1 MQGEPHSSQ
10 LVGRAQEQFA
20 ETPDIAGCAP
30 VRLLGRG
37 GSGEA
42 WLVAQAKP
50 FERQLVAKVFRPQPD
65 AASMLARF
73 ERERSAITA
82 LARSGASDPGLAAIH
97 DAGLTRDGRPY
108 VLMQYIDGV
117 AIDEAARGLALEAR
131 VDLVRQCCVALVHA
145 HEAGLVHQD
154 ITPRNVLV
162 SKRRDGSL
170 HVTLID
176 FGLAASAG
184 TRAMLQGTP
193 DWMAPEQSALGGAPI
208 SPATDVWAL
217 GRLLRMLVEV
227 EGADEGPRT
236 EPLRMLAARC
246 MNASPTERPRDAAA
260 LLSELDASLREARRV
275 APRRRRIRVA
285 LAVIALV
292 PLLAA
297 AGIFIARL
305 SDPRWREVPADAVDV
320 IARDFEAAAG
330 LALPSGWEPRNKGVG
345 RWMLARPRDG
355 DGSGSQRVL
364 VGEGTD
370 GAHAHVAIP
379 LSAPIATNEPFWL
392 EWTMRVR
399 PPVESS
405 GRRDES
411 DLLVILMGERH
422 WLTIQPQREAL
433 VISRSAS
440 GDPPV
445 AAARD
450 EVPALGFAR
459 HDAWVRFRVARTEGR
474 PARFTIE
481 RTDLASGTTT
491 VGKLTLPEGAD
502 ETVGE
507 ILLAVQER
515 QPIEISTIR
524 LAQRPLRRDP

>member
-1 MQGEPHSSQ
+1 
-10 LVGRAQEQFA
+10 
-20 ETPDIAGCAP
+20 
-30 VRLLGRG
+30 
-37 GSGEA
+37 
-42 WLVAQAKP
+42 VAQAKP

-117 AIDEAARGLALEAR
+117 SIDEAARGLALEAR
-131 VDLVRQCCVALVHA
+131 VGLVRQCCVALVHA

-227 EGADEGPRT
+227 EAPDEDPRT
-236 EPLRMLAARC
+236 EPLRALAARC
-246 MNASPTERPRDAAA
+246 MGTSPDERPRDAAA
-260 LLSELDASLREARRV
+260 LLAELDATLRHIRR
-275 APRRRRIRVA
+275 AEPRRRRMRMA
-285 LAVIALV
+285 LAVLALA

-305 SDPRWREVPADAVDV
+305 GDPRWRDVPADAVEV
-320 IARDFEAAAG
+320 IACDFDAAAG
-330 LALPSGWEPRNKGVG
+330 LALPAGWEPRNKGVG
-345 RWMLARPRDG
+345 MWALARTHDG
-355 DGSGSQRVL
+355 DGRSAQRVL

-379 LSAPIATNEPFWL
+379 LSTPIVANEPFWL

-411 DLLVILMGERH
+411 DLLVILLGERH
-422 WLTIQPQREAL
+422 WLTFQPKRESL

-440 GDPPV
+440 DDPPI

-450 EVPALGFAR
+450 EVSALGFAR
-459 HDAWVRFRVARTEGR
+459 HDAWVRFRIARAAGR
-474 PARFTIE
+474 AARFTIE

-491 VGKLTLPEGAD
+491 VAELTLPEGAD

-515 QPIEISTIR
+515 QPLEISTIR